1 MAQTATSAENI
12 PVSATSILALPDM
25 VLIGIVQFLGP
36 RDIVAFGSVCK
47 RFMGP
52 AAEDRLVWGPI
63 CQAIV
68 GSAAAAS
75 PDAWH
80 APSFQRL
87 YCRLLRTYGELLAGP
102 WRGRADPLGSL
113 LVAFPSPPYIIGGVI
128 TSLKLAEPG
137 VTVVPVFRVSYDS
150 VSGDASVSCLRGRNM
165 FESLL
170 RRLATQ
176 ETQSHSGHTPSL
188 EEEDPFGAEGVH
200 TAELQFHFE
209 QDAPSAAASVDG
221 AGGSA
226 ESGPVPAQ
234 VQPPLA
240 TTEGGASD
248 AEEGAGASTST
259 AATAADGNGQTG
271 AAAAAVALQHMD
283 RTSDDAFSA
292 SARRPHPD
300 CLAGAVGNKSWRQ
313 SAAGPRPVPS
323 HSYWRPPRAVE
334 APWQSPPNP
343 VALRGP
349 AVRAAAGAA
358 APALALAEIS
368 LWIWMSWRYTPFTNG
383 CRGWS

>member
-300 CLAGAVGNKSWRQ
+300 CLGTLGFEPRNFAFRCRCIAIPRGLATSRWLVAGL
-313 SAAGPRPVPS
+313 
-323 HSYWRPPRAVE
+323 RAL
-334 APWQSPPNP
+334 S
-343 VALRGP
+343 
-349 AVRAAAGAA
+349 
-358 APALALAEIS
+358 LAS
-368 LWIWMSWRYTPFTNG
+368 LPQHT
-383 CRGWS
+383 